1 MKVSTSRFM
10 MTDPVKKMKKL
21 KKKYSHLDDND
32 LKLVKAHLESREE
45 ANKNIGLTV
54 LLYGLPLTIFASPA
68 QDLIKSGD
76 LKTASLI
83 VFVLALGIG
92 LLYYYH
98 SFNTTLTI
106 EKRKAIELI
115 LEDRLRLTSYI

>member
-54 LLYGLPLTIFASPA
+54 LLYGLP
-68 QDLIKSGD
+68 
-76 LKTASLI
+76 
-83 VFVLALGIG
+83 
-92 LLYYYH
+92 
-98 SFNTTLTI
+98 
-106 EKRKAIELI
+106 
-115 LEDRLRLTSYI
+115 